1 MTYNKNSTQNYAE
14 THPPYVGPTEMAW
27 QNNTNARMFSMMKI
41 SFKQQVLALA
51 TLPLI
56 IAILAIT
63 ILVTAQSRDLAQR
76 GITTFEQNM
85 LEAKQQELISYTNL
99 ALSSID
105 EIYSTAGPNDEEA
118 QQRVKEILNSL
129 SYSEDGYFFVYDFA
143 GVNLVHPRQPF
154 RIGKN
159 WIDLTDPDGDLV
171 IENLIDVA
179 RSGGGFH
186 YYKWEK
192 PSSLEIA
199 DKLSYAIALDKW
211 GWMMGTG
218 VYIDDVVAQS
228 AAANSTLKSS
238 IDSTF
243 IVIAM
248 ITLLAVI
255 AVFFTG
261 LLLNL
266 RERRMADHKLK
277 ELTQRIIDTQEEER
291 ARIAR
296 ELHDG
301 ISQHL
306 VGVRYLLDLA
316 QRRVKNGTEDAY
328 ATIERGTKG
337 LNGAIR
343 EVRRISHDLR
353 PGILDDLGLRSALIA
368 LTENFSERTGITVK
382 LNSVSFKNLLPAD
395 AKTALYRVAQEAL
408 SNIERHSSANKVTI
422 DLTSK
427 PSGLRLTIADN
438 GKGFQNHALQGQG
451 FKKEAKHR
459 YRDFSSARNASTT
472 SNLTTGLGL
481 RNMEERMSH
490 FSGTL
495 NVQSS
500 YKGTILTAR
509 LPRSILRSVP
519 EKRVTA

>member
-1 MTYNKNSTQNYAE
+1 
-14 THPPYVGPTEMAW
+14 
-27 QNNTNARMFSMMKI
+27 MFLKMKM

-63 ILVTAQSRDLAQR
+63 ILVTFQSRDLAQQ

-85 LEAKQQELISYTNL
+85 LEAKQSELISYTNL
-99 ALSSID
+99 AMSSIE
-105 EIYSTAGPNDEEA
+105 EIYSNAGPNDLQA
-118 QQRVKEILNSL
+118 QQQVKEIINSL

-143 GVNLVHPRQPF
+143 GVNLVHPKQPF
-154 RIGKN
+154 RLGKN
-159 WIDLTDPDGDLV
+159 WIDLTDPDGDRV

-192 PSSLEIA
+192 PSSEEIA

-211 GWMMGTG
+211 GWMIGTG
-218 VYIDDVVAQS
+218 LYIDDVLAQTE
-228 AAANSTLKSS
+228 AANSALKSS

-248 ITLLAVI
+248 ITLLAVVV
-255 AVFFTG
+255 VFLTG

-328 ATIERGTKG
+328 DTIERSTKG
-337 LNGAIR
+337 LSGAIR

-368 LTENFSERTGITVK
+368 LTENFSERTGIIVK

-408 SNIERHSSANKVTI
+408 SNIERHSNANKVTI
-422 DLTSK
+422 DLTAK
-427 PSGLRLTIADN
+427 PSGLRMIITDN
-438 GKGFQNHALQGQG
+438 GQG
-451 FKKEAKHR
+451 FIDKDFKGRGGKVKVNKKEAKPSS
-459 YRDFSSARNASTT
+459 RDFSAPKKSSTT
-472 SNLTTGLGL
+472 SNLTSGLGL

-500 YKGTILTAR
+500 SNGTILTAR
-509 LPRSILRSVP
+509 LPRSILRYSP
-519 EKRVTA
+519 EKRVPA

>member
-1 MTYNKNSTQNYAE
+1 
-14 THPPYVGPTEMAW
+14 
-27 QNNTNARMFSMMKI
+27 MKL

-56 IAILAIT
+56 VAILAIT
-63 ILVTAQSRDLAQR
+63 ILVTFQSRDLAQQ
-76 GITTFEQNM
+76 GIKAFEQNM
-85 LEAKQQELISYTNL
+85 LEAKQSELISYTNL
-99 ALSSID
+99 AMSSIE
-105 EIYSTAGPNDEEA
+105 EIYNNAGPNDLQA
-118 QQRVKEILNSL
+118 QEQVKEILNSL
-129 SYSEDGYFFVYDFA
+129 AYSEDGYFFVYDFD
-143 GVNLVHPRQPF
+143 GVNIVHPKQPF
-154 RIGKN
+154 RVGKN
-159 WIDLTDPDGDLV
+159 WMDLVDPDGDRV
-171 IENLIDVA
+171 IENLINVA
-179 RSGGGFH
+179 REGGGFH

-211 GWMMGTG
+211 RWMVGTG
-218 VYIDDVVAQS
+218 LYIDDVLAQT
-228 AAANSTLKSS
+228 AAANSALKSS

-243 IVIAM
+243 VFISM

-255 AVFFTG
+255 VVFLTG
-261 LLLNL
+261 LFLNL

-306 VGVRYLLDLA
+306 VGVRYLLDLV
-316 QRRVKNGTEDAY
+316 QRRVKNGACDIY
-328 ATIERGTKG
+328 DTIERSTKG
-337 LNGAIR
+337 LNGAIK

-368 LTENFSERTGITVK
+368 LTENFSERTGINVK

-408 SNIERHSSANKVTI
+408 SNIERHSNANEVTI
-422 DLTSK
+422 NLTAK
-427 PSGLRLTIADN
+427 PSGLRMTITDN
-438 GKGFQNHALQGQG
+438 GKGFQRRALQKQG
-451 FKKEAKHR
+451 FKKKNRHQHNN
-459 YRDFSSARNASTT
+459 FSTPQEISTH
-472 SNLTTGLGL
+472 SKINRGMGL

-495 NVQSS
+495 SVQSS
-500 YKGTILTAR
+500 PNGTILTAR
-509 LPRSILRSVP
+509 LPRSILRSPPDNFPDKKVP
-519 EKRVTA
+519 A

>member
-1 MTYNKNSTQNYAE
+1 MAHQNKCKN
-14 THPPYVGPTEMAW
+14 V
-27 QNNTNARMFSMMKI
+27 FKMKM

-63 ILVTAQSRDLAQR
+63 ILVTFQSRDLAQQ

-85 LEAKQQELISYTNL
+85 LEAKQSELISYTNL
-99 ALSSID
+99 AMSSIE
-105 EIYSTAGPNDEEA
+105 EIYSNAGPDDLQA
-118 QQRVKEILNSL
+118 QQQVKEILNSL

-143 GVNLVHPRQPF
+143 GTNLVHPKQPF
-154 RIGKN
+154 RLGEN
-159 WIDLTDPDGDLV
+159 WIDLTDPDGDRV
-171 IENLIDVA
+171 IENLIEVA

-192 PSSLEIA
+192 PSSEEIA

-211 GWMMGTG
+211 GWMVGTG
-218 VYIDDVVAQS
+218 LYIDDVLTQTE
-228 AAANSTLKSS
+228 AANLALKSS

-248 ITLLAVI
+248 ITLLAVVV
-255 AVFFTG
+255 VFLTG
-261 LLLNL
+261 LFLNL

-316 QRRVKNGTEDAY
+316 QRRVKNGTDDAY

-337 LNGAIR
+337 LSGAIR

-368 LTENFSERTGITVK
+368 LTENFSERTGIIVK

-408 SNIERHSSANKVTI
+408 SNIERHSNANKVTI
-422 DLTSK
+422 DLTAK
-427 PSGLRLTIADN
+427 PSGLRMTIIDN
-438 GKGFQNHALQGQG
+438 GHGFIDKDFKARG
-451 FKKEAKHR
+451 FKKETKPSGR
-459 YRDFSSARNASTT
+459 VFSAPQKSSTT
-472 SNLTTGLGL
+472 SNLITGLGL

-500 YKGTILTAR
+500 PNGTILTAR
-509 LPRSILRSVP
+509 LPRSILRSSP
-519 EKRVTA
+519 EKRVPA